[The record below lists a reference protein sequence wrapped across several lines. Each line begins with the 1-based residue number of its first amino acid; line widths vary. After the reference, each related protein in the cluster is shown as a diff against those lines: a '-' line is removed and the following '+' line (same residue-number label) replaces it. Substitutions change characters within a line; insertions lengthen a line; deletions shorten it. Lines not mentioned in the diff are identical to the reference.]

1 MSNFAVY
8 RSLREVVAAAER
20 KAHQEEEIV
29 GQEVYTEPI
38 LQRVIYVWSSVR
50 TNSGRRHTFHTY
62 SLLLY
67 HELEYDDVIG

>member
-1 MSNFAVY
+1 MYHSCITFVASKLYVLQSVSNFAVY

-38 LQRVIYVWSSVR
+38 LQRVIYV
-50 TNSGRRHTFHTY
+50 
-62 SLLLY
+62 
-67 HELEYDDVIG
+67 